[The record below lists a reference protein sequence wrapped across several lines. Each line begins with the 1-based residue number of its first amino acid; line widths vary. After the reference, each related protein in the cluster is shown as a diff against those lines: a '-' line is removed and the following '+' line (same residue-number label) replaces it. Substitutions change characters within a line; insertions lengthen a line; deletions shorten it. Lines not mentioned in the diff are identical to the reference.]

1 MSLPQ
6 PVKFLL
12 EYSLP
17 QFVSLDSSRSGS
29 VGLSDETISEMV
41 PLFDVIGWNI
51 YKYFP
56 EFLEINIFWLIV
68 VINFIL
74 GGVKEN
80 RIRNRPP
87 VDTIT
92 CIL

>member
-17 QFVSLDSSRSGS
+17 QLVSLDSSRSGS

-56 EFLEINIFWLIV
+56 EIYFGLLWLLTLFW
-68 VINFIL
+68 
-74 GGVKEN
+74 GV
-80 RIRNRPP
+80 
-87 VDTIT
+87 
-92 CIL
+92 